1 MRIQEMRSG
10 IAHLKIRMDE
20 DHETSAGASAV
31 DDAVSEVQKSRLDDP
46 VWAVISFDG
55 LQAGGLTY
63 EQAQDLMFEFDA
75 QGVAGLCVVTDEAAT
90 RITA

>member
-10 IAHLKIRMDE
+10 TVHLKRRMDE
-20 DHETSAGASAV
+20 DHETSDVTSAF
-31 DDAVSEVQKSRLDDP
+31 DDALSDVLPSRLDDP
-46 VWAVISFDG
+46 VWAVISFEG

-63 EQAQDLMFEFDA
+63 AQARGLMFELDA

-90 RITA
+90 RIMA